1 MNKANPH
8 TVKKFEL
15 VAKYV
20 DSWIHKLMN
29 NPYCKEIVFIDCMC
43 NNGIYV
49 DDNGKTIEGTPI
61 RVAKLIADA
70 MKNYPRKK
78 AILYFN
84 DNAPDK
90 IEELRKNLPVDTN
103 NFNIEPRCKDGNDFL
118 KELKTSLL
126 RRTDLHYLLFY
137 DPYKAS
143 INWEALVPY
152 FFGWGEV
159 IINHMVSDPIRA
171 ITSAKSSET
180 ISKYEQTYLTS
191 IENLINLHGDKNAYD
206 ELIKN
211 IIRELGKISKREY
224 YLATCP
230 FFIKT
235 NVQIYSIIFFT
246 KNKTGFKL
254 FKTSAW
260 KIFGGKS
267 SNKNDHGKISL
278 FNDED
283 KQCYY
288 VSDIA
293 DYIVNAFKGKKNIT
307 KQEIWDFVDEHPI
320 FPTDDYKKLITDELK
335 RTGRCKVKRSI
346 IDFA

>member
-152 FFGWGEV
+152 FWRPRLEPRQHLSWRT
-159 IINHMVSDPIRA
+159 IAAPSPRPR
-171 ITSAKSSET
+171 ET
-180 ISKYEQTYLTS
+180 CCSVW
-191 IENLINLHGDKNAYD
+191 A
-206 ELIKN
+206 
-211 IIRELGKISKREY
+211 
-224 YLATCP
+224 
-230 FFIKT
+230 
-235 NVQIYSIIFFT
+235 
-246 KNKTGFKL
+246 
-254 FKTSAW
+254 
-260 KIFGGKS
+260 
-267 SNKNDHGKISL
+267 
-278 FNDED
+278 
-283 KQCYY
+283 
-288 VSDIA
+288 
-293 DYIVNAFKGKKNIT
+293 
-307 KQEIWDFVDEHPI
+307 
-320 FPTDDYKKLITDELK
+320 
-335 RTGRCKVKRSI
+335 
-346 IDFA
+346 